1 MFWLFTNKK
10 RVEDVRE
17 ETKKGFE
24 SVKKDMLSISE
35 WIKHLDTEKNTQKNE
50 INEIKQALSSINKSI
65 NQLNERV
72 EMMEVLGSNTK
83 IKQPFKTNRHLS
95 NKQTSVFDDQT
106 AVQTAVQTPNLMN
119 FSITERAII
128 GVLLNSDMKLS
139 YEDLATLLGKEKSTI
154 RGQINAIKSKSESLI
169 KESIEKNG
177 KKRVYIP
184 KEIKEKLIKKAK
196 VRVLN
201 QKNKKESE
209 EEED

>member
-10 RVEDVRE
+10 RVEEVRE

-24 SVKKDMLSISE
+24 SVKNDMLSISE
-35 WIKHLDTEKNTQKNE
+35 WIKHLDKEKNTQKNE
-50 INEIKQALSSINKSI
+50 IKEIKEFLSSINKSI
-65 NQLNERV
+65 EQLNERV
-72 EMMEVLGSNTK
+72 EMMDVLGSNNQ
-83 IKQPFKTNRHLS
+83 IKQPFKTNNRVF
-95 NKQTSVFDDQT
+95 NKQTSVLDEQT
-106 AVQTAVQTPNLMN
+106 SVQTAVQTPNLMN

-169 KESIEKNG
+169 NESIEKNG

-184 KEIKEKLIKKAK
+184 KQVKEKLLKKAK

-201 QKNKKESE
+201 QKNKEESE